1 MTNNINIWKNVV
13 RGVAIGDAW
22 GDPVEFRKI
31 AEIIRT
37 NVRGPDLPERLRIT
51 DDTQMTLFLAD
62 ALDLTS
68 EASEADTKAA
78 IEKAFLAYHGD
89 PDTGSRAPGVTVMGS
104 LGKIARGTAWQEA
117 TNRTSDGSGTVMR
130 TSPVAFVA
138 DDRWVGVAAFAAAIT
153 HGSANGIA
161 AAILNVAILR
171 AIMAGKVTP
180 GNTIDAARAMA
191 SAPQSYGLLD
201 VGSWL
206 DGYDV
211 DIAPGFA
218 ELARLLDNA
227 AKVLPSLRNDPW
239 RPDSDPSLHV
249 GGGGWRAH
257 ETLVIALLAA
267 DMFPGQPWEALR
279 RSAATDGDSDTIAAV
294 TGGILGALYPT
305 TFLEAWPELRERFE
319 DRYVRWIE
327 NEADDYEFAPAKL
340 KWWQRL
346 LSVR

>member
-1 MTNNINIWKNVV
+1 MTNSTWKNVV

-31 AEIIRT
+31 ASIIKDDL
-37 NVRGPDLPERLRIT
+37 RGPDMPDRMRIT

-68 EASEADTKAA
+68 EASVADTQAA

-104 LGKIARGTAWQEA
+104 LGGIARGAAWQKA

-130 TSPVAFVA
+130 TSPVAFVS

-161 AAILNVAILR
+161 AAILNVAVLR
-171 AIMAGKVTP
+171 AIMAGKVSQ
-180 GNTIDAARAMA
+180 GNTIDAARVMA
-191 SAPQSYGLLD
+191 SDPASYGLLN
-201 VGSWL
+201 VGEWL

-211 DIAPGFA
+211 DIEPGFA
-218 ELARLLDNA
+218 ELARLLDIA
-227 AKVLPSLRNDPW
+227 AKALPELQASPW
-239 RPDSDPSLHV
+239 GAAGDPSLKI

-257 ETLVIALLAA
+257 ECLAIALLAC
-267 DMFPGQPWEALR
+267 DTFPNDPWSSLR

-294 TGGILGALYPT
+294 TGALLGALYPT
-305 TFLEAWPELRERFE
+305 VFIEEWGQLRDRFE
-319 DRYVRWIE
+319 PRYVAWIE
-327 NEADDYEFAPAKL
+327 NEADHYQFAPERTSWL
-340 KWWQRL
+340 KRL
-346 LSVR
+346 LRR

>member
-1 MTNNINIWKNVV
+1 MTNTTWRNVV

-31 AEIIRT
+31 ASIIKDDL
-37 NVRGPDLPERLRIT
+37 RGPDMPDRMRIT
-51 DDTQMTLFLAD
+51 DDTQMTLYLAD

-68 EASEADTKAA
+68 EASVADTQAA

-89 PDTGSRAPGVTVMGS
+89 PDSGSRAPGVTVMGS
-104 LGKIARGTAWQEA
+104 LGSIARGKTWQEA

-161 AAILNVAILR
+161 VAILNVAVLR
-171 AIMAGKVTP
+171 AIMAGKVSQ
-180 GNTIDAARAMA
+180 GNTIDAARVMA
-191 SAPQSYGLLD
+191 SDPASYGLLN
-201 VGSWL
+201 VGEWL

-218 ELARLLDNA
+218 ELARLLDIA
-227 AKVLPSLRNDPW
+227 AKALPELRANPW
-239 RPDSDPSLHV
+239 APNSDPSLHI

-267 DMFPGQPWEALR
+267 DMFPGEPWEAIR
-279 RSAATDGDSDTIAAV
+279 RSVVTDGDSDTIAAV
-294 TGGILGALYPT
+294 TGALLGALYPT
-305 TFLEAWPELRERFE
+305 VFTDAWPELRGRFE
-319 DRYVRWIE
+319 PRYVAWIE
-327 NEADDYEFAPAKL
+327 NEADDYVFAPAKRSL
-340 KWWQRL
+340 WQRL
-346 LSVR
+346 LRVR

>member
-1 MTNNINIWKNVV
+1 MTNNIWKNVV

-22 GDPVEFRKI
+22 GDPVEFRRISDIVK
-31 AEIIRT
+31 T
-37 NVRGPDLPERLRIT
+37 NVRGPELPDRLRIT

-62 ALDLTS
+62 ALDLSVDATV
-68 EASEADTKAA
+68 ADTQAA

-89 PDTGSRAPGVTVMGS
+89 PDSGSRAPGVTVMGS
-104 LGKIARGTAWQEA
+104 LGGIARGAAWQQA

-161 AAILNVAILR
+161 AAILNVAVLR

-191 SAPQSYGLLD
+191 SAPESYGLLN
-201 VGSWL
+201 VGEWL

-218 ELARLLDNA
+218 ELARLLDIA
-227 AKVLPSLRNDPW
+227 AKELPGLRANPW
-239 RPDSDPSLHV
+239 GAEGDPSLKI

-257 ETLVIALLAA
+257 ECLVIALLAS
-267 DMFPGQPWEALR
+267 DMFPADPWSALR
-279 RSAATDGDSDTIAAV
+279 RAVASDGDSDTLGAV
-294 TGGILGALYPT
+294 AGALLGALYPDVFT
-305 TFLEAWPELRERFE
+305 TAWNDGLRDRFE
-319 DRYVRWIE
+319 PRYVAWIE
-327 NEADDYEFAPAKL
+327 NEADHYQFAPERTSWL
-340 KWWQRL
+340 KRL
-346 LSVR
+346 LRR